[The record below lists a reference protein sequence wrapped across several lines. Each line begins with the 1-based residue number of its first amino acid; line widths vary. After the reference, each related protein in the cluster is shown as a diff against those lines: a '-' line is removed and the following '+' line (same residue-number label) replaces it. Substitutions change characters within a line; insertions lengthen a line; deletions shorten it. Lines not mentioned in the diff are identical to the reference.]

1 MSGTPI
7 LATPL
12 TNGTSYSFDGSA
24 SDNYYSFTLNSDG
37 NVLFSGSSEV
47 RESLG
52 AKIYDSNLALVERI
66 SVYGSGSTSL
76 SAGNYFIQLIDSYGG
91 SFSLSSLVMSS
102 VIVAKVIDAD
112 GNLWDSSIDVGD
124 GTSILPAAAQTYRS
138 Y

>member
-1 MSGTPI
+1 MGSI
-7 LATPL
+7 LNPTPL

-76 SAGNYFIQLIDSYGG
+76 SAGNYFIQLFDSYGG

>member
-1 MSGTPI
+1 MGSI
-7 LATPL
+7 LNPTPL